1 MYKIQNKSYKSRI
14 ENYLNDQHFMNYV
27 GFNLNVIEPGK
38 TEGWLDVDQIHKQ
51 QKGLLHGGVIATLV
65 DIVAGFAAFTLVP
78 ETHHVVTGELK
89 VSFLRPG
96 TTTRIFARGWV
107 LKPGKKLNFCEAEIW
122 DGNPDSDSA
131 KLIAKATTTMI
142 TVYPGEIDIIDRG

>member
-14 ENYLNDQHFMNYV
+14 EKYLNDQHFMNYV

-51 QKGLLHGGVIATLV
+51 QKGLLHGGVIATLA

-89 VSFLRPG
+89 VSFLRPA

-122 DGNPDSDSA
+122 DGNPGSDST